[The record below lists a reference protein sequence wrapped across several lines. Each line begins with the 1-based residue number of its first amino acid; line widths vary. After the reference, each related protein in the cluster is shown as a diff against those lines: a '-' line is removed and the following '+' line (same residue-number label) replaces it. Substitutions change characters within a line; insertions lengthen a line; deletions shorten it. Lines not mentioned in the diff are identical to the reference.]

1 MARIIDRRKAI
12 DLRKK
17 GMTYSD
23 IRKELDISKSTLS
36 DWLRKY
42 PLTIDQMGLLEKT
55 KKKNKALAIEKA
67 IRTKRKKREAR
78 LVFTYDKER
87 RRFLS
92 LNRRELE
99 IAGLFLY
106 WGEGNKRMNG
116 PISINNT
123 DPQVLT
129 FALFWLTSSLDISK
143 DRIKIYLHLYRD
155 MNIGKE
161 MQFWSKELGLPLSQ
175 FAKPYIKESK
185 RSDVDHKGF
194 GHGTCGLT
202 VSNVRL
208 KEKIMMGIKAIAN
221 NYSQKI

>member
-1 MARIIDRRKAI
+1 MIQAKNKRRYLFRSFCLRIIWTAKI
-12 DLRKK
+12 
-17 GMTYSD
+17 
-23 IRKELDISKSTLS
+23 
-36 DWLRKY
+36 
-42 PLTIDQMGLLEKT
+42 KT